1 MQISIETK
9 KNYNKKISRKL
20 LIKEFKNFYKSKI
33 LNNFIFINDLE
44 KTGDKNFKDYKI
56 YPQLS
61 NVVGTNNCNIGL
73 DYDEDKKIIKVI
85 SVMDN
90 LIKGAAGSA
99 IQNMNLKFDFDPN
112 EGLDTLGI
120 F

>member
-1 MQISIETK
+1 MQISLEVE
-9 KNYNKKISRKL
+9 KNFNKKISREY
-20 LIKEFKNFYKSKI
+20 LIQEFKNFYKSKKI
-33 LNNFIFINDLE
+33 NNFVFINDLE
-44 KTGDKNFKDYKI
+44 KTGEKNFKDYKI

-73 DYDEDKKIIKVI
+73 DFDQDRKIIKII

-99 IQNMNLKFDFDPN
+99 IQNMNLKFNFN
-112 EGLDTLGI
+112 SSEGLDTLGI